1 MNKGKLYGIGIG
13 PGDPELMTLKA
24 VRRIAACDLIAVP
37 ETKGEK
43 TAALDIARQAVP
55 TLDEK
60 EILSL
65 YMPMTRDRQKAEQ
78 NRDEVAAQILSALE
92 QGKTVAFLTL
102 GDPTIYSTYL
112 YTHRRI
118 RQAGYEAEIIPGVPS
133 FCAAAAA
140 LNIGLVEGNE
150 PLLVLPASYDGME
163 ELLAQSGTKVLM
175 KTGRSMVKVKEQLR
189 AHNLYDRA
197 QMVENCGM
205 DNERIYTSM
214 DDVRDDAHYFSVI
227 VTKS

>member
-102 GDPTIYSTYL
+102 GDSTIYSTYL
-112 YTHRRI
+112 YTHQRI

-189 AHNLYDRA
+189 AHNLYDHA